1 MEGLFW
7 GILRYVLAITIQ
19 QKMWPKMSQQQI
31 DNLYYDGILLPRLER
46 FGVLLSFLRG
56 RFSVLSSAHIYV
68 KFHFYSYLASARDS
82 RRKNE
87 ASLQSKAH

>member
-1 MEGLFW
+1 MEGLIF

-31 DNLYYDGILLPRLER
+31 DNLHDDGILLLQLEHFR
-46 FGVLLSFLRG
+46 VLLSFLRG

-68 KFHFYSYLASARDS
+68 KISFLFLSSF
-82 RRKNE
+82 
-87 ASLQSKAH
+87 SKRFKKEE

>member
-1 MEGLFW
+1 MEGLFL

-68 KFHFYSYLASARDS
+68 KISYLFLSS
-82 RRKNE
+82 F
-87 ASLQSKAH
+87 SKRFKKKE